1 VQAVTSLV
9 DRFNLTPDE
18 HVALYDRLVQVHP
31 LAFQA
36 ALTVTPTPFG
46 TPRCVGLFT
55 GYTAVTPD
63 IADRFGDTFPLP
75 HIRNWFTAFAAQVW
89 SKIEASS
96 V

>member
-1 VQAVTSLV
+1 
-9 DRFNLTPDE
+9 
-18 HVALYDRLVQVHP
+18 
-31 LAFQA
+31 
-36 ALTVTPTPFG
+36 VTPTPFG